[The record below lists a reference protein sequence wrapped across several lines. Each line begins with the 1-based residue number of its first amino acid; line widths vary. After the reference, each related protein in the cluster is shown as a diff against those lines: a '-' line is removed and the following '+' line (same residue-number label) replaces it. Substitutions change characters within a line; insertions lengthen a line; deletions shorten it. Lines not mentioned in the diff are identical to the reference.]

1 MEGLQNLLIDTPS
14 GDVIRLGEVADVR
27 ETLNPAVIRHH
38 GVARYV
44 EVTGNVDGRSVGDVN
59 AEIEEAVGAIG
70 FPLDHHAEVLGDH
83 VEQRQATI
91 QLLSVAL
98 AALLLVYL
106 LFQSTFHS
114 WRLATLALLVL
125 PVSLV
130 GGLVGTLFTGGTV
143 TLGVVAGLV
152 AVLGIAARLVTS
164 SIDQLLYLQ
173 RREHVSWGPSLVLA
187 GTRARLLPVLTTV
200 LVTTAVM
207 LPLAVVGGRTGL
219 EMVGPAAITAL
230 GGLVTTTLVTLFVVP
245 VLALRVGSGSDRESW
260 VDELLEPAAPAPE
273 PAQR

>member
-1 MEGLQNLLIDTPS
+1 
-14 GDVIRLGEVADVR
+14 
-27 ETLNPAVIRHH
+27 
-38 GVARYV
+38 
-44 EVTGNVDGRSVGDVN
+44 
-59 AEIEEAVGAIG
+59 
-70 FPLDHHAEVLGDH
+70 

-130 GGLVGTLFTGGTV
+130 GGLVGTLSTGGTV
-143 TLGVVAGLV
+143 TLGVVAGLL

-164 SIDQLLYLQ
+164 SIDQMLYLQ
-173 RREHVSWGPSLVLA
+173 RHEHVSWGPSLVLA

-219 EMVGPAAITAL
+219 ELIGPAAITVL

-245 VLALRVGSGSDRESW
+245 VLALSVGSDSERESW

-273 PAQR
+273 PARG